1 MENYIIAII
10 NNKGGV
16 GKTTASCN
24 LPQSL
29 AKNGRKVLVIDL
41 DSQANTTRFFM
52 PAQSQNYL
60 SLYDLLKDTQ
70 IPKSDSELQ
79 RYICNTP
86 YEDVYLLPN
95 VQRTAALEPV
105 LYQDVAASYMSL
117 RSNLRDYI
125 KKNFDICLV
134 DCPPNIGMFVMMALN
149 LCDFVIVPIE
159 SGSNRSMDGL
169 DLAIDTINEVSEVTN
184 PDLRFLRLLVNKVD
198 KRKTSTKNM
207 LEKLSGDYG
216 EEQLFKTTLSD
227 SDIYKQSEAF
237 RTTVQ
242 RINSTSTASKQIRAL
257 AKELLTILDQLSGT
271 DRQPSLFEE

>member
-1 MENYIIAII
+1 
-10 NNKGGV
+10 
-16 GKTTASCN
+16 
-24 LPQSL
+24 
-29 AKNGRKVLVIDL
+29 
-41 DSQANTTRFFM
+41 
-52 PAQSQNYL
+52 
-60 SLYDLLKDTQ
+60 
-70 IPKSDSELQ
+70 
-79 RYICNTP
+79 
-86 YEDVYLLPN
+86 
-95 VQRTAALEPV
+95 
-105 LYQDVAASYMSL
+105 
-117 RSNLRDYI
+117 
-125 KKNFDICLV
+125 
-134 DCPPNIGMFVMMALN
+134 
-149 LCDFVIVPIE
+149 
-159 SGSNRSMDGL
+159 MDGL